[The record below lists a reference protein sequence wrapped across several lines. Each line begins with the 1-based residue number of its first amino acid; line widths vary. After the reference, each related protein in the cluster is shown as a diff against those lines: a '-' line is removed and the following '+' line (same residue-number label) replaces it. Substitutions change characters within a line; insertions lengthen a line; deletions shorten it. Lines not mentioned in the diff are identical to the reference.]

1 MAYPGDKVRRPEIP
15 SYWPRQ
21 PMRISGSAMPT
32 GVHLSNGTVRTSA
45 NWELVLTGMT
55 ILLLAGTSAAFSYLA
70 IWLLGLTAHIPTVP
84 MLLGIPVPLPRDIA
98 LWQIAINLLTF
109 VGFLVA
115 LHLSPL
121 AGYHAAEHMTVTCIE
136 RFGWLDVDR
145 VKDMPRAHPRC
156 GTSLLAGFLPIFLI
170 AIPIWSIFP
179 PLTPII
185 IVLGWSFR
193 DRTGWFIQQY
203 FTTKPPSSRQLQAGI
218 RAGERLLAQADRVE
232 GVPTSP
238 GHRFW
243 QRGIP
248 QMIAG
253 VILAMSILHYVF
265 ANLHVWLDHGL

>member
-185 IVLGWSFR
+185 IVLG
-193 DRTGWFIQQY
+193 
-203 FTTKPPSSRQLQAGI
+203 
-218 RAGERLLAQADRVE
+218 AQADRVE